1 MSKLLSD
8 FIGKFLRL
16 ARHLSRQKIGMH
28 AAGAGYFIVLSVFPL
43 LVLMLALLRYTGLEV
58 DTLSDFIANFL
69 PDALVPSARQLIS
82 GAYRNTPGTVVG
94 LSAITG
100 LWSASRGVHCLL
112 NGLNAIYKAPETRGY
127 IRTRLLSVFYTVLFI
142 ILLFT
147 TLVLN
152 VFGATLLRN
161 LHLENITLLQFLWD
175 LVHQRFILMMLLQTG
190 LFCAMYMALPN
201 RRISF
206 RAALP
211 GALLASAGWLAFSSL
226 YSIYV
231 RHFAAYANIYGS
243 VYMVALSMLW
253 LYFCLSI
260 VFCGGALNHYL
271 ATETKFFKEHN
282 YDR

>member
-1 MSKLLSD
+1 MKKLFEN
-8 FIGKFLRL
+8 FIGKCIRL

-28 AAGAGYFIVLSVFPL
+28 AAAAGYFIVLSVFPL

-58 DTLSDFIANFL
+58 ETLSDFLSNFL
-69 PDALVPSARQLIS
+69 PDALAPSTKRLIA
-82 GAYRNTPGTVVG
+82 GAYRNTSGTVVS
-94 LSAITG
+94 LSAVTG

-112 NGLNAIYKAPETRGY
+112 NGLNAIYKAPETRSY
-127 IRTRLLSVFYTVLFI
+127 IRTRILSMFYTVLFI
-142 ILLFT
+142 VLLFT

-152 VFGATLLRN
+152 VFGSTLLRN

-175 LVHQRFILMMLLQTG
+175 LVNQRFILMMLLQTA
-190 LFCAMYMALPN
+190 LFSAMYMALPN

-211 GALLASAGWLAFSSL
+211 GALLASLGWLVFSSL
-226 YSIYV
+226 YSVYV
-231 RHFAAYANIYGS
+231 RNFSSYANIFGS

-271 ATETKFFKEHN
+271 ATETNFSNEG
-282 YDR
+282 

>member
-1 MSKLLSD
+1 MKKIFEN
-8 FIGKFLRL
+8 FIGKFIRL

-28 AAGAGYFIVLSVFPL
+28 AAAAGYFIVLSVFPL

-58 DTLSDFIANFL
+58 ETLSDFVSNFL
-69 PDALVPSARQLIS
+69 PEALAPSTKRLIT
-82 GAYRNTPGTVVG
+82 GAYRNTSGTVVG
-94 LSAITG
+94 LSALTG
-100 LWSASRGVHCLL
+100 LWSASQGVHCLL

-127 IRTRLLSVFYTVLFI
+127 IRTRSLSVFYTALFI

-152 VFGATLLRN
+152 VFGATLLDH

-175 LVHQRFILMMLLQTG
+175 LVHQRFILMMLLQTA
-190 LFCAMYMALPN
+190 LFSAMYMALPN
-201 RRISF
+201 RRSSF

-211 GALLASAGWLAFSSL
+211 GALLASAGWLIFSSL

-231 RHFAAYANIYGS
+231 RNFAAYANIYGS

-271 ATETKFFKEHN
+271 ATETNFIKGESK
-282 YDR
+282 

>member
-1 MSKLLSD
+1 MEKFLEN
-8 FIGKFLRL
+8 FIGKCIRL

-28 AAGAGYFIVLSVFPL
+28 AAAAGYFIVLSVFPL

-58 DTLSDFIANFL
+58 ETLSDFVGNFL
-69 PDALVPSARQLIS
+69 PDALAPSIKRLIS
-82 GAYRNTPGTVVG
+82 GAYRNTSGTVVG
-94 LSAITG
+94 LSALTG
-100 LWSASRGVHCLL
+100 LWSASQGVHCLL

-127 IRTRLLSVFYTVLFI
+127 IRTRILSMFYTLLLIV
-142 ILLFT
+142 LLFT

-152 VFGATLLRN
+152 VFGSTLLGH
-161 LHLENITLLQFLWD
+161 LHLENIILLQFLWD
-175 LVHQRFILMMLLQTG
+175 LVHQRFILMMLLQTA
-190 LFCAMYMALPN
+190 LFSAMYMALPN

-211 GALLASAGWLAFSSL
+211 GALLASAGWLIYSSL
-226 YSIYV
+226 FSIYV
-231 RHFAAYANIYGS
+231 RHFSAYANIYGS

-271 ATETKFFKEHN
+271 ATETN
-282 YDR
+282 YTKGESK